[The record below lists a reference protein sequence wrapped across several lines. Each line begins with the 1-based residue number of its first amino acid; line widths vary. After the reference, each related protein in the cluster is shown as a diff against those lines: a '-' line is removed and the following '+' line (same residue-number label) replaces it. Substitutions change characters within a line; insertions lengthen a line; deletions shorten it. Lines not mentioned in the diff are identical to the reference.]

1 MWVSIGNTGSATTA
15 PVMNVT
21 TVNTNQAAALMTASA
36 SATTMKNQCA
46 PANPHTSNNAPTAKK
61 KKND

>member
-36 SATTMKNQCA
+36 SATTI
-46 PANPHTSNNAPTAKK
+46 KK
-61 KKND
+61 KEKKND

>member
-21 TVNTNQAAALMTASA
+21 TVNTNQAAALMTATA
-36 SATTMKNQCA
+36 SATTMK
-46 PANPHTSNNAPTAKK
+46 KK
-61 KKND
+61 QKKNDQIYTKTTQAIR

>member
-21 TVNTNQAAALMTASA
+21 IVNTNQAAALMTATA
-36 SATTMKNQCA
+36 SATTMK
-46 PANPHTSNNAPTAKK
+46 KK
-61 KKND
+61 QKKNDQIYTKTTQAIR